1 MDRNFRSHQSAVARS
16 DAHHDARVYRFG
28 SATRKTN
35 ADYAV
40 TDRSEMK
47 VHTDTHAKFHGPVTE
62 FCGTWFTH
70 AIRHDAVI
78 AARDLMGGKWG

>member
-1 MDRNFRSHQSAVARS
+1 MDRNFRSHQSAVSSS

-35 ADYAV
+35 ADCAV
-40 TDRSEMK
+40 VK
-47 VHTDTHAKFHGPVTE
+47 AHTDTHVKFHGPVTE